1 MMHTYSRP
9 VNTQVS
15 IHLCNAVYKS
25 PIELFGRKTVL
36 YSQECRRLFRG
47 IRFDFLITFTVRG
60 RETYIQDRE
69 QRKVIRT
76 RKVFALERRLWA
88 LVLLRYIKTDSWPTR
103 ICHVELPT
111 NIILVGR
118 LEQLYLKQTS
128 PITF

>member
-47 IRFDFLITFTVRG
+47 IRFVFLITFTVRG

-76 RKVFALERRLWA
+76 RKVSEKRNCIAHSKTTD
-88 LVLLRYIKTDSWPTR
+88 IKEYRMTVTK
-103 ICHVELPT
+103 V
-111 NIILVGR
+111 
-118 LEQLYLKQTS
+118 
-128 PITF
+128 